1 MAAMSLFTVACVQ
14 ETPYEKGE
22 PDADG
27 CYGVYFPAQAS
38 LEPQVIEPG
47 QKTLDTIYVARTVTT
62 GAIDVPVTVKGD
74 SLELFTVGNTVSF
87 ADGQTESFLII
98 DYSKINLGVQY
109 KLHLSIEDPQYA
121 SKYGE
126 QSTLADFSVLIEKF
140 ELLGTGLFRDDL
152 ISALYGIPDFP
163 EYEVE
168 IYHKPTSPG
177 SIYIKNAYTS
187 LYPYNAP
194 GEYVEEDK
202 YFEIN
207 ISNPDAVYVPYQG
220 LGMDWGEGD
229 FLVASFI
236 DKYFKTTSSVYGTL
250 KDKIITFPAQA
261 ILVSMEG
268 LGGSFYY
275 GNGSG
280 MFRVCLPG
288 AILADYSV
296 GVKAGLTTEGAVP
309 VKFTLGTDIKKV
321 KYSVSEGE
329 LNVAQV
335 DAKVAAILDG
345 SEKNA
350 AELTESK
357 EVALTMEATGV
368 YTIVTVGFDAE
379 GNVQHSG
386 STVFTF
392 VADSDPVPVV
402 VSAGLGSA
410 AKYAPAGVSTD
421 TALEMWIYGED
432 LTEVKAA
439 VFSYPSLVADEEGC
453 IEELMETK
461 SLNDSTLA
469 LANSTGYV
477 TAVTKLVPGTEHFLV
492 VWATNGYEEKV
503 VFSNGYYT
511 TGDPLPIYAN
521 YSIDDVNEDLLP
533 ESSEGYFGTY
543 NYYALDYFGESPLRS
558 YLGQVKIADSEIPD
572 TEADE
577 DGFVTEYVE
586 VSGIFAAEA
595 EKLGFDDT
603 MTMEYYDGVL
613 YQLPVYY
620 DACENGGYY
629 NAVMYLTESG
639 DLYGHQNQYTMLG
652 GFVDE
657 GYIAFVDAS
666 GGYGFNGWLLRA
678 FTDSNYATPEA
689 NLACYVD
696 LLFVDPKVDDNG
708 LAPAPDTP
716 AETSKAQ
723 LNRIGRKINEMPSNY
738 VETERGRIRSIID
751 SVKGV
756 KSHTDFGKIMGER
769 SDIKS
774 VSFKA
779 ETISTSTDPKTPSVY
794 RREYR

>member
-1 MAAMSLFTVACVQ
+1 MAAMSLFTAACVQ

-22 PDADG
+22 ADADG
-27 CYGVYFPAQAS
+27 CYGVYFPVQAS

-47 QKTLDTIYVARTVTT
+47 QKTLDTIFVARTVTT

-74 SLELFTVGNTVSF
+74 SLELFTIGSTVSF
-87 ADGQTESFLII
+87 ADGQTESFLIV
-98 DYSKINLGVQY
+98 DYSKVNLGVQY
-109 KLHLSIEDPQYA
+109 SLHLSIDDPQYA

-126 QSTLADFSVLIEKF
+126 HSTLADFSLLIEKF

-152 ISALYGIPDFP
+152 ITALYGIPDFP

-177 SIYIKNAYTS
+177 SIYLKNAYTS

-207 ISNPDAVYVPYQG
+207 IANPDAVYVPYQG

-236 DKYFKTTSSVYGTL
+236 DKYFNTTSSVYGTL

-296 GVKAGLTTEGAVP
+296 GVKAGLTTAGAVP

-321 KYSVSEGE
+321 KYSVYEGD

-335 DAKVAAILDG
+335 EAKVEAILDG

-357 EVALTMEATGV
+357 EVALTMDATGV
-368 YTIVTVGFDAE
+368 YTLVAVGFDKD
-379 GNVQHSG
+379 GNVQYSG

-392 VADSDPVPVV
+392 VADTDPVPVV
-402 VSAGLGSA
+402 VTAGLESA
-410 AKYAPAGVSTD
+410 AKYAPSGLSTD
-421 TALEMWIYGED
+421 TSLEMWIYGED

-439 VFSYPSLVADEEGC
+439 VFSYPSLVSDEEGC
-453 IEELMETK
+453 IEELMKTK

-469 LANSTGYV
+469 LVNSTGYV
-477 TAVTKLVPGTEHFLV
+477 TAVTKLVPGTEHYLV

-511 TGDPLPIYAN
+511 TGDPLPVYAN

-543 NYYALDYFGESPLRS
+543 NYYGLDLVKGSPLRE
-558 YLGQVKIADSEIPD
+558 YLGQVTIADSKVPD
-572 TEADE
+572 SEPDE
-577 DGFVTEYVE
+577 YGIISEYVD
-586 VSGIFAAEA
+586 VTGVIPEA
-595 EKLGFDDT
+595 KEMGLKETLVF
-603 MTMEYYDGVL
+603 EYYDGVL
-613 YQLPVYY
+613 YTLG
-620 DACENGGYY
+620 DALGQEKESGLYTYLYHMDGDTGGLY
-629 NAVMYLTESG
+629 NASL
-639 DLYGHQNQYTMLG
+639 LG

-657 GYIAFVDAS
+657 GYLAFVNIYESQGLNINSLFVAGFSDEAMNDFQ
-666 GGYGFNGWLLRA
+666 GGLISYG
-678 FTDSNYATPEA
+678 
-689 NLACYVD
+689 D

-708 LAPAPDTP
+708 LAPVPDAP

-723 LNRIGRKINEMPSNY
+723 LDLIGRKINEMPRNY

-756 KSHTDFGKIMGER
+756 KIHTDFGKIMGER

-794 RREYR
+794 RRECR

>member
-1 MAAMSLFTVACVQ
+1 MAAMSLFTAACVQ

-22 PDADG
+22 ADADG
-27 CYGVYFPAQAS
+27 CYGVYFPVQAS

-47 QKTLDTIYVARTVTT
+47 QKTLDTIFVARTVTT

-74 SLELFTVGNTVSF
+74 SLELFTIGSTVSF
-87 ADGQTESFLII
+87 ADGQTESFLIV
-98 DYSKINLGVQY
+98 DYSKVNLGVQY
-109 KLHLSIEDPQYA
+109 SLHLSIDDPQYA

-126 QSTLADFSVLIEKF
+126 HSTLADFSLLIEKF

-152 ISALYGIPDFP
+152 ITALYGIPDFP

-177 SIYIKNAYTS
+177 SIYLKNAYTS

-207 ISNPDAVYVPYQG
+207 IANPDAVYVPYQG

-236 DKYFKTTSSVYGTL
+236 DKYFNTTSSVYGTL

-296 GVKAGLTTEGAVP
+296 GVKAGLTTAGAVP

-321 KYSVSEGE
+321 KYSVYEGD

-335 DAKVAAILDG
+335 EAKVEAILDG

-357 EVALTMEATGV
+357 EVALTMNATGV
-368 YTIVTVGFDAE
+368 YTLVTVGFDAE
-379 GNVQHSG
+379 GNVQYSG

-392 VADSDPVPVV
+392 VADTDPVPVV

-410 AKYAPAGVSTD
+410 AKYAPSGLSTD

-439 VFSYPSLVADEEGC
+439 VFSYPSLVSDEEGC
-453 IEELMETK
+453 IEELMKTK

-469 LANSTGYV
+469 LVNSTGYV
-477 TAVTKLVPGTEHFLV
+477 TAVTKLVPGTEHYLV

-511 TGDPLPIYAN
+511 TGDPLPVYAN

-543 NYYALDYFGESPLRS
+543 NYYGLDLVKGSPLRE
-558 YLGQVKIADSEIPD
+558 YLGQVTIADSKVPD
-572 TEADE
+572 SEPDE
-577 DGFVTEYVE
+577 YGIISEYVD
-586 VSGIFAAEA
+586 VTGVIPEA
-595 EKLGFDDT
+595 KEMGLKETLVF
-603 MTMEYYDGVL
+603 EYYDGVL
-613 YQLPVYY
+613 YTLG
-620 DACENGGYY
+620 DALGQEKESGLYTYLYHMDRDTGRLY
-629 NAVMYLTESG
+629 NASL
-639 DLYGHQNQYTMLG
+639 LG

-657 GYIAFVDAS
+657 GYLAFVNIYESQGLNINSLFVAGFSDEAMNDFQ
-666 GGYGFNGWLLRA
+666 GGLIAYG
-678 FTDSNYATPEA
+678 
-689 NLACYVD
+689 D

-708 LAPAPDTP
+708 LAPVPDAP

-723 LNRIGRKINEMPSNY
+723 LDLIGRKINEMPRNY
-738 VETERGRIRSIID
+738 IETERGRIRSIID

-756 KSHTDFGKIMGER
+756 KIHTDFGKIMGER

-794 RREYR
+794 RRECR

>member
-1 MAAMSLFTVACVQ
+1 MAAMSLFTVACVE
-14 ETPYEKGE
+14 ETPYEKGA

-126 QSTLADFSVLIEKF
+126 QSTFADFSVLIEKF
-140 ELLGTGLFRDDL
+140 ELIGTGLFRDDL

-177 SIYIKNAYTS
+177 SIYLKNAYTS

-236 DKYFKTTSSVYGTL
+236 DKYFNTSSSVYGTL

-321 KYSVSEGE
+321 KYSVYEGE

-345 SEKNA
+345 SEKNV
-350 AELTESK
+350 AEITESK
-357 EVALTMEATGV
+357 EVALTMTATGV
-368 YTIVTVGFDAE
+368 YTIVSVGFDAE
-379 GNVQHSG
+379 GKPQYSG
-386 STVFTF
+386 STNFTF

-402 VSAGLGSA
+402 VNAGLGSA
-410 AKYAPAGVSTD
+410 AKYAPAKVDTD

-453 IEELMETK
+453 IKKLMETK
-461 SLNDSTLA
+461 SLADSTLA
-469 LANSTGYV
+469 LVNSTGYV
-477 TAVTKLVPGTEHFLV
+477 TVVSKLVPGTEHYLA

-503 VFSNGYYT
+503 IFSNGYYT
-511 TGDPLPIYAN
+511 TGDPLPVYAN
-521 YSIDDVNEDLLP
+521 YSLEDLDEKLAP
-533 ESSEGYFGTY
+533 KSSEGYFGTY
-543 NYYALDYFGESPLRS
+543 NYYALDLVKGSPLRN
-558 YLGQVKIADSEIPD
+558 YLGQVTIADSKRPD
-572 TEADE
+572 SDADE
-577 DGFVTEYVE
+577 YGIVSEYVDVTGVIPGAKE
-586 VSGIFAAEA
+586 MGLKETLVF
-595 EKLGFDDT
+595 
-603 MTMEYYDGVL
+603 EYYDGYLYTMGDVL
-613 YQLPVYY
+613 GQHKESGLYTYLYHMDGDTGGLY
-620 DACENGGYY
+620 DATI
-629 NAVMYLTESG
+629 V
-639 DLYGHQNQYTMLG
+639 G
-652 GFVDE
+652 GFVDN
-657 GYIAFVDAS
+657 GYLAFVNYYADQGLNINTLFVA
-666 GGYGFNGWLLRA
+666 GFGDEAMTDYKGGLVGYG
-678 FTDSNYATPEA
+678 
-689 NLACYVD
+689 D

-708 LAPAPDTP
+708 LAPAPDAP
-716 AETSKAQ
+716 KETSKVE
-723 LNRIGRKINEMPSNY
+723 LNTISRQINQWPANY